1 MGVRNDYSL
10 FRPFAIKF
18 HYISG
23 TPPAFIQHDS
33 RKQHMFEG
41 MDSTTVGKHDH
52 SVDCDY
58 MYLLAKISFDIA
70 ANECPPTLRICSFP
84 HLQIS
89 GSFEHHVLGSFLAS
103 RRWCGRLPQPV

>member
-23 TPPAFIQHDS
+23 TPPAFIQHAN
-33 RKQHMFEG
+33 RKQHMSEG

-58 MYLLAKISFDIA
+58 MYLLAKISVDIA
-70 ANECPPTLRICSFP
+70 ANESSN
-84 HLQIS
+84 IS
-89 GSFEHHVLGSFLAS
+89 YLLISSSPDFFCFLLGK
-103 RRWCGRLPQPV
+103 